1 MKYQSTRGEAPVLE
15 FSDVLLAGLAVDG
28 GLYVPT
34 EFPTLKPS
42 DLRSFSEMSY
52 AEVATKVLTPFVSPS
67 INSNELGTMIEQS
80 YSTFRH
86 PDVVPVKQLPCLLYT
101 SPSPRDS

>member
-28 GLYVPT
+28 GLYVPM
-34 EFPTLKPS
+34 EFPTMTS
-42 DLRSFSEMSY
+42 TDLHSLAEMSY
-52 AEVATKVLTPFVSPS
+52 SEVATRVLEPFVSPS
-67 INSNELGTMIEQS
+67 IDVDELGNMIAES

-86 PDVVPVKQLPCLLYT
+86 PDVVPVKQLSAEIGNDRYLAEL
-101 SPSPRDS
+101 